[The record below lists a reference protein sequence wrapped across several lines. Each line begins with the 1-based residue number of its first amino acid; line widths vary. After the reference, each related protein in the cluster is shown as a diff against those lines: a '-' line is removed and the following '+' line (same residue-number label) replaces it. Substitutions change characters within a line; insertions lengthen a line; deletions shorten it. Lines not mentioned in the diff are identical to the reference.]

1 LFYFS
6 WGERLNVE
14 GKVGGMR
21 FAGGENNLTDDKE
34 KIEIGGR
41 TDVNLPNSTGESAY
55 QLF

>member
-1 LFYFS
+1 
-6 WGERLNVE
+6 VE

-41 TDVNLPNSTGESAY
+41 TDVNLPNSTGEFAY

>member
-1 LFYFS
+1 M
-6 WGERLNVE
+6 E

-21 FAGGENNLTDDKE
+21 FAGGENDLTDDIE

-41 TDVNLPNSTGESAY
+41 TDVNLSNSAGEFAF

>member
-1 LFYFS
+1 
-6 WGERLNVE
+6 VE
-14 GKVGGMR
+14 GKLGGMR

-41 TDVNLPNSTGESAY
+41 TDVNLPNSTGEFAY